1 MAGSYTIAEARD
13 QLSRVVHEAENRGPV
28 ELTRRGRMVAV
39 VLSASDYE
47 RLGLGRKPVCQVVA
61 EAREKY
67 RVETLDINPDELL
80 SGARDTT
87 PGRDFSW

>member
-13 QLSRVVHEAENRGPV
+13 QLSRVVHEAESRGPV

-47 RLGLGRKPVCQVVA
+47 RLGAGRKPVGQVVA
-61 EAREKY
+61 EIRGKY
-67 RVETLDINPDELL
+67 RVESLDIDADEL
-80 SGARDTT
+80 SGTRDATT
-87 PGRDFSW
+87 GRDFRW

>member
-13 QLSRVVHEAENRGPV
+13 QLSRVVHEAESRGPV

-39 VLSASDYE
+39 VLSASDFE
-47 RLGLGRKPVCQVVA
+47 RLGVGRKPVGQVVA
-61 EAREKY
+61 ETREKY
-67 RVETLDINPDELL
+67 RVEALDVDPDELL

-87 PGRDFSW
+87 TGRDFAW